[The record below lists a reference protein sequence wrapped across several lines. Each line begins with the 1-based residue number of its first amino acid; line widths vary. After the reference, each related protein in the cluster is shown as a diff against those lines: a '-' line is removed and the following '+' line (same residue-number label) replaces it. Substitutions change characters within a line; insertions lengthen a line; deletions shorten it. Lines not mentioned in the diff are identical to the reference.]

1 MPNDPKPESVS
12 GEALDDKTLETAL
25 TESAIILE
33 NYAHPDFV
41 GRSMVIRL
49 AQSLIAVNNAFRAM
63 RQELAAA
70 NSLIAE
76 LEQQLA
82 EEQKRSGVQI
92 KPDRI
97 IELEQSL
104 ANHKFVDDALVASDT
119 KIAELEQQLAIQCKS
134 NSRLA
139 LKTQQLDTRHV
150 DDEQQSR
157 CARERIAGLTKLLQE
172 VLVRCVFTDTQITLR
187 ESIGAALAK
196 EPSLEK
202 EKP

>member
-1 MPNDPKPESVS
+1 
-12 GEALDDKTLETAL
+12 
-25 TESAIILE
+25 
-33 NYAHPDFV
+33 
-41 GRSMVIRL
+41 MVIRL